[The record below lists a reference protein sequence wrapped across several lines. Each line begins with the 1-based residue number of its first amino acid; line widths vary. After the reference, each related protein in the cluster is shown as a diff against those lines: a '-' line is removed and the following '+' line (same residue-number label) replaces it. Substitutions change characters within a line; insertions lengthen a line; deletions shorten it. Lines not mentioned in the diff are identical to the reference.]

1 MASVV
6 LSAVA
11 GCAIVFAVP
20 FEGRNVFTDT
30 RDKVRAAVHR
40 ILTTPKPIVDREE
53 RSRGS

>member
-30 RDKVRAAVHR
+30 RDKVRAAVHK
-40 ILTTPKPIVDREE
+40 ILTTPKPIVDRG
-53 RSRGS
+53 SRGS